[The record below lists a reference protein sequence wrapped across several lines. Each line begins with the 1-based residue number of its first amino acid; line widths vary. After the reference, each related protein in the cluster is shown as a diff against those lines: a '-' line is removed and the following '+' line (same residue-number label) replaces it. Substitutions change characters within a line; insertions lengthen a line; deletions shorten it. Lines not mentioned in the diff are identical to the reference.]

1 MHGLACMLVQHCRE
15 LIYESTWSF
24 RVCRCMRG
32 PYILTHAV
40 QWNYFYGKTHVLMGV
55 LRDNLE
61 ARSSA
66 RTGSF
71 VLLKGITCS
80 SMPGS
85 DQDRTSFTDPP
96 WFLGMFTILLF
107 FFFIKLYLQ
116 GFTVIGQSWTSGYLD
131 LHCNY
136 FDHFLIC
143 LSQVDKLY
151 GSALVNRWSTT
162 SNIWLKSH

>member
-1 MHGLACMLVQHCRE
+1 
-15 LIYESTWSF
+15 
-24 RVCRCMRG
+24 
-32 PYILTHAV
+32 
-40 QWNYFYGKTHVLMGV
+40 MGV

-85 DQDRTSFTDPP
+85 DQDRTSFTDS
-96 WFLGMFTILLF
+96 WGCLLFYF
-107 FFFIKLYLQ
+107 FFFIIIKLYLQ

-162 SNIWLKSH
+162 SNI